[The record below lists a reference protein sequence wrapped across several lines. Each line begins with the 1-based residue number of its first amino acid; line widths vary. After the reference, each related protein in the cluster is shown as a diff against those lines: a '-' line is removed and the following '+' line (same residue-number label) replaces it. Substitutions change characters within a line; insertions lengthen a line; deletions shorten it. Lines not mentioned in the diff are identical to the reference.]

1 MVQVTWVKLVTK
13 MTLTASKSKDQTKD
27 SAVTYFSFRA
37 YALVYHDSSL
47 TCMGYLLN
55 NFEKKTAHS
64 LTKDTFIS
72 LMDGRLNEVIGVG
85 LLRGTCGLL
94 DTADSVGRD
103 LGDALLAC
111 EYHAN

>member
-1 MVQVTWVKLVTK
+1 
-13 MTLTASKSKDQTKD
+13 MTVTASKSKDQTKD
-27 SAVTYFSFRA
+27 SAVPYFSSRA

-47 TCMGYLLN
+47 ACMGYVLN
-55 NFEKKTAHS
+55 NFEKKTTAHS

-94 DTADSVGRD
+94 DTADSTGRD

>member
-1 MVQVTWVKLVTK
+1 MI
-13 MTLTASKSKDQTKD
+13 LTASKSPDQTKD
-27 SAVTYFSFRA
+27 SAGTYFSSRA
-37 YALVYHDSSL
+37 YALIYHDSSL
-47 TCMGYLLN
+47 TCMGYGLN
-55 NFEKKTAHS
+55 NVEKKTAHS

-72 LMDGRLNEVIGVG
+72 LMDGRLKEVIGVG

-94 DTADSVGRD
+94 DTADSAGRD

>member
-1 MVQVTWVKLVTK
+1 
-13 MTLTASKSKDQTKD
+13 MTLTASKSQDQTKD
-27 SAVTYFSFRA
+27 SAVPYFSSRA

-47 TCMGYLLN
+47 ACKGYGLN

-72 LMDGRLNEVIGVG
+72 LMDGRLKEVIGVG

-94 DTADSVGRD
+94 DTADSAGLD

-111 EYHAN
+111 EYHTN